1 MLGPRKHTRGGGLF
15 NHKRP
20 WNSFN
25 PSNEVWGIKK
35 NIYMSTK
42 GQESDDFCIRRSVW
56 EQTAPPENQVT
67 WSPGLATFLRAQ
79 TAATPLSGVG
89 TSRSALLLTV
99 RVESGIAR
107 TKSNNG
113 PRSWS
118 GSVLLML
125 FWCCETHARMTS
137 C

>member
-1 MLGPRKHTRGGGLF
+1 MISAFAGLVGADRAPEASDAVPRSRQL
-15 NHKRP
+15 
-20 WNSFN
+20 
-25 PSNEVWGIKK
+25 
-35 NIYMSTK
+35 
-42 GQESDDFCIRRSVW
+42 
-56 EQTAPPENQVT
+56 
-67 WSPGLATFLRAQ
+67 LRAQ
-79 TAATPLSGVG
+79 TATPLSGVG

-113 PRSWS
+113 PRSWL

-125 FWCCETHARMTS
+125 FWCCETHTHMTS